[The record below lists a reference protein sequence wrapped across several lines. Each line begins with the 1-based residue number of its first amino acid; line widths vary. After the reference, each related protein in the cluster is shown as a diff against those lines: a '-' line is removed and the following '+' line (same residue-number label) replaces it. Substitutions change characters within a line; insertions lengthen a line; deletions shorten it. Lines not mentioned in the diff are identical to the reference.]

1 MKLWLKMLII
11 GIVILFVGAMIP
23 VNGTYGFGGMYV
35 VGLGL
40 LLIIGAIV
48 ALGRRLMGRMVSE

>member
-1 MKLWLKMLII
+1 MLII
-11 GIVILFVGAMIP
+11 GIVIFFIGIMIP
-23 VNGTYGFGGMYV
+23 MDATFGFGGMYV

-40 LLIIGAIV
+40 LLIIGSLV